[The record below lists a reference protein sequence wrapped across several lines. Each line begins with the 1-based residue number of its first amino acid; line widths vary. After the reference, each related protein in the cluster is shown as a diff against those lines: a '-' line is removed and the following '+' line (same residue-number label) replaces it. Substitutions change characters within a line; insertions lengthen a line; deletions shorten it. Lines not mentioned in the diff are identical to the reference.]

1 MSVRESWKRIADWY
15 DGSPRRGLI
24 ILEAGATE
32 GQLEALERAIGSRLP
47 DDVRESYLLH
57 NGTSDLLGVGEVMPL
72 NRVEAMW
79 QMYAAWQH
87 ENGYGLGPD
96 WDPRD
101 IEGPIKPIW
110 WSALRIPVTH
120 NGGGDS
126 VMIDLDP
133 AEGGTGG
140 QVIWFSHEVG
150 PEKVLARS
158 WGEWLNGIAKE
169 LEVREYAE

>member
-24 ILEAGATE
+24 ILSAGASE
-32 GQLEALERAIGSRLP
+32 GQLKALEQAIGNHLP
-47 DDVRESYLLH
+47 EDLRESYLLH
-57 NGTSDLLGVGEVMPL
+57 NGTSDLLGFGEVMPL

-79 QMYAAWQH
+79 RMYADWQR

-96 WDPRD
+96 WEPRD

-110 WSALRIPVTH
+110 WSPLRIPVTD
-120 NGGGDS
+120 NGGGDP

-133 AEGGTGG
+133 GEGGTRG
-140 QVIWFSHEVG
+140 QVIRFSHEVG
-150 PEKVLARS
+150 PEKVMARS
-158 WGEWLNGIAKE
+158 WAEWLSGIEDE
-169 LEVREYAE
+169 LEAGKYAE